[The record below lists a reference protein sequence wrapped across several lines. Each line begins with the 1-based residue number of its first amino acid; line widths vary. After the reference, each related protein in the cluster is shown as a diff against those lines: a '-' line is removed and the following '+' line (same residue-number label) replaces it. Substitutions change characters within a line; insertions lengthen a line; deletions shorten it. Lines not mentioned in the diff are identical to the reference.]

1 MIQKQLTQIFFIVGG
16 TLTFAGAIAQLL
28 EYSLA
33 PYIFS
38 LGSAFLIYIQ
48 LRNALDS
55 SDADLRHKRL
65 GRIGF
70 FTSLLLA
77 LAAYFMFTSS
87 NLWVVAVLIYALSTL
102 TLSFRGN

>member
-1 MIQKQLTQIFFIVGG
+1 MIKKQLTQIFFIVGG
-16 TLTFAGAIAQLL
+16 TLSFAGAVAQLF

-48 LRNALDS
+48 LRNALDNNNV
-55 SDADLRHKRL
+55 DTRQKRL
-65 GRIGF
+65 ARIGF

-77 LAAYFMFTSS
+77 LAAYFMFTTS